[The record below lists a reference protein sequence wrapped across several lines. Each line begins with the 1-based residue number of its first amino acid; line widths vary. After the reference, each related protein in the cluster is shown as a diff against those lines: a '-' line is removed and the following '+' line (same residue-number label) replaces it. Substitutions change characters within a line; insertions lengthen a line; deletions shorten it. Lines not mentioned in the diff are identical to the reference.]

1 MFSVAATAQRK
12 RESTHCSVWIPLVH
26 TRSPRA
32 AGPICLVRTGRQQA
46 ARAHVQSPS
55 VGVSGERLAW
65 REWNWTPR
73 RLPAPHNI
81 AGSLEVSVSLI
92 PTKPL
97 AATRHRDNIPHCG
110 PAVRC
115 LGPCYRE

>member
-1 MFSVAATAQRK
+1 MYLLARTALSGSLLFTRGAPGQRGQ
-12 RESTHCSVWIPLVH
+12 SVW
-26 TRSPRA
+26 SEQ
-32 AGPICLVRTGRQQA
+32 GGSRQHG
-46 ARAHVQSPS
+46 AHVQSPS
-55 VGVSGERLAW
+55 VGVSGERMAW

-81 AGSLEVSVSLI
+81 PGSLEVSVSLI